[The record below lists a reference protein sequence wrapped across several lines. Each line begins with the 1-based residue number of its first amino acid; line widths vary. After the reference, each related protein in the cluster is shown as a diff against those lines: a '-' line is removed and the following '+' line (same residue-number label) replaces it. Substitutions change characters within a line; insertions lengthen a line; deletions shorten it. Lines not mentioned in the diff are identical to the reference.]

1 MDFPGLKSSKDTWEP
16 LTQRML
22 QSQVFLEELSL
33 FSSKPATCE
42 AISRVAFHPK
52 IPVVATACDDHT
64 WKMWS
69 MPEGLQDHSCI
80 QFPRSCRLVPAGQ
93 LVLSGEGHRLPF

>member
-80 QFPRSCRLVPAGQ
+80 QFPRSCRVGDSVQSFHLQVNW
-93 LVLSGEGHRLPF
+93 S

>member
-1 MDFPGLKSSKDTWEP
+1 MEESS
-16 LTQRML
+16 LQRAHGCPAL
-22 QSQVFLEELSL
+22 GDVFIWADRCWWL
-33 FSSKPATCE
+33 PE

-69 MPEGLQDHSCI
+69 MPEGIRVVGKRRVAENLH
-80 QFPRSCRLVPAGQ
+80 FF
-93 LVLSGEGHRLPF
+93 GELTW